1 MGTYRKRFN
10 EKARAGQI
18 AKQDELKRIRN
29 KQFLRTVKDQE
40 DQEDQEEE
48 PEVSTGSKEDSNA
61 EVLPPMSEEEKG
73 LKKRK
78 LQELF
83 TPKETKISRIKRKR
97 LDKFIEHQLKKE
109 EKKEL
114 MNKLQDYKVDTSLL
128 TSSKRLGHGR
138 QTKKEEFEEALSL
151 ERQGRG
157 DDNTREVLYEEHEQK
172 DWFQNHPEHAQQLE
186 KQREENQKSED
197 ENEGEEKEEKSTF
210 VDFRPTQGTGLG
222 FGFANAKLVHKNRAP
237 KKKYHW
243 RQLVEMEERRKHGVE
258 DEMDFASSDSGSD
271 EESEEVSE
279 DEKEEERE
287 VGIDTEGG
295 SSALDSSESSD
306 DEEKSDEEGS
316 NEEDSGEES
325 SNEENGSSSET
336 ADSEEISAQ
345 RQETA
350 DVFKQWANEQIREM
364 DGGNVD
370 LRTPTLNYKYEPIVR
385 EEDLDDGLGSE
396 EVPIDENSKRKAFY
410 VPVTRFEEIQSV
422 RMQLPV
428 FGEEHRI
435 MEAIHHNDVI
445 IICGET
451 GSGKTTQVPQ
461 FMYES
466 GFGSPDSPDYPG
478 MVGVTQPRRVAT
490 VAMANRI
497 SGELGDHGD
506 KVAYQI
512 RFDSSIKHDTRLKF
526 MTDGVLLREM
536 MQDFKLSNYSSIIID
551 EAHER
556 NINTDILIGMLSRCV
571 RLRAKEHYENPE
583 QNKKLKL
590 VVMSATLRVA
600 DFSENLAL
608 FPSPP
613 PILNVEARQ
622 FPVAVHFNRRTPY
635 NYVEEAFKKTCKI
648 HQRLPPGAILVFL
661 TGQQEINYMV
671 KKLRKEFPFPKD
683 KHNKGRRDMESS
695 ASDIKVNSKNVDL
708 EAEDI
713 DLSVKVVDDDK
724 IGNIEDNGG
733 EQDDEEEEG
742 FEETLEDHQTPH
754 DPLYVLPLY
763 SLLSTKEQMKIFNE
777 PPEGSR
783 LCVVATN
790 VAETSLTIPGVRYVV
805 DCGRSKERTYNES
818 NGVQSFEVGW
828 ISKAS
833 ADQRS
838 GRAGRTGPGHSY
850 RLYSSAVFEDDFEK
864 FSCPEVLRMPVE
876 SVVLQMKSMAIQNVI
891 NFPFPTP
898 PDPRTLKKAVNLLQ
912 YLGALDSKERITEDG
927 RTMSLF
933 PLSPRYSKILLVSTE
948 HNCLP
953 YAISIVSAL
962 SVGDPFLKEHEIGL
976 DGESSENEREDVDQ
990 KKLLRQNYHKSKA
1003 KFSKLDK
1010 LSDVFLLLS
1019 VVSALDFIP
1028 EKQKASFMRQNF
1040 LRAKFLEEIG
1050 KLRKQLTYI
1059 IKSNTTKEN
1068 IAARVTDQDLKSEL
1082 PTELQLKML
1091 KQMICA
1097 GFVDQVAIR
1106 ADFLFPDDVKLTN
1119 RMSIINI
1126 PYVSVLAPKSPELEE
1141 NFVYIHPT
1149 SILSSSGEAPPK
1161 FLVFHSLHQGNNN
1174 RTRIN
1179 SLCDIKSTP
1188 LANIARKGS
1197 LLTYSKPLTGRGLK
1211 TINVSHSER
1220 YCYVVPRFGS
1230 SLDSDLSISW
1240 DLNPVAVHQVK
1251 QNGQWVVT
1259 KFITNNNFEDE
1270 TKKHKQ

>member
-18 AKQDELKRIRN
+18 AKQDELKKIRN
-29 KQFLRTVKDQE
+29 KQFLRAAE
-40 DQEDQEEE
+40 DAEDAEDAEEV
-48 PEVSTGSKEDSNA
+48 PEASKESQGPDTNA
-61 EVLPPMSEEEKG
+61 EILPPMSQEEKA

-83 TPKETKISRIKRKR
+83 TPKETKVSRLKRKR
-97 LDKFIEHQLKKE
+97 LDKFIEHQLRKE
-109 EKKEL
+109 EKKDI
-114 MNKLQDYKVDTSLL
+114 MNKLQDYKIDTSLL
-128 TSSKRLGHGR
+128 TSSKKLGHGK

-157 DDNTREVLYEEHEQK
+157 DEDTKEILYEEHDQK
-172 DWFQNHPEHAQQLE
+172 DWFQDHPEDAQQDESE
-186 KQREENQKSED
+186 KSGDED
-197 ENEGEEKEEKSTF
+197 EGEGEGEERKSAF
-210 VDFRPTQGTGLG
+210 VDFRPAQGTGMG
-222 FGFANAKLVHKNRAP
+222 FGFANAKVVHKHKAP

-243 RQLVEMEERRKHGVE
+243 RTLVEMEEKRKHGIE
-258 DEMDFASSDSGSD
+258 DEMDFASSGSD
-271 EESEEVSE
+271 SE
-279 DEKEEERE
+279 DK
-287 VGIDTEGG
+287 
-295 SSALDSSESSD
+295 SS
-306 DEEKSDEEGS
+306 
-316 NEEDSGEES
+316 EEDSGDEDSGADDEEEVQEHAEVDKEENAEVSDSSEEHQEES
-325 SNEENGSSSET
+325 SDGESESSEPVNPEELAAERQTT
-336 ADSEEISAQ
+336 AD
-345 RQETA
+345 T
-350 DVFKQWANEQIREM
+350 FKEWANEQIREM

-370 LRTPTLNYKYEPIVR
+370 VEMPSLDFKYEPIVR

-396 EVPIDENSKRKAFY
+396 DVPIDESSKRKAFY
-410 VPVTRFEEIQSV
+410 VPVTRPEEIQAV

-428 FGEEHRI
+428 FGEEHKI
-435 MEAIHHNDVI
+435 MEAIHHNDVVI
-445 IICGET
+445 VCGET

-466 GFGSPDSPDYPG
+466 GFGSPESPDHPG
-478 MVGVTQPRRVAT
+478 MIGVTQPRRVAT

-497 SGELGDHGD
+497 SNELGDHSD

-512 RFDSSIKHDTRLKF
+512 RFDSSVKDDTRLKF

-536 MQDFKLSNYSSIIID
+536 MHDFKLSNYSSIIID

-571 RLRAKEHYENPE
+571 KLRAREHAKNPE

-590 VVMSATLRVA
+590 VIMSATLRVA
-600 DFSENLAL
+600 DFSENLSL
-608 FPSPP
+608 FSTPP
-613 PILNVEARQ
+613 PVLNVEARQ
-622 FPVAVHFNRRTPY
+622 FPVSVHFNRRTPY
-635 NYVEEAFKKTCKI
+635 NYVDEAFKKTCKI

-661 TGQQEINYMV
+661 TGQQEINHMV

-683 KHNKGRRDMESS
+683 TNNIGRKDMQSS
-695 ASDIKVNSKNVDL
+695 SSNVKVSSKNVDL

-713 DLSVKVVDDDK
+713 DLSVKVVD
-724 IGNIEDNGG
+724 EDNMGYIEGDRG
-733 EQDDEEEEG
+733 EDEEEEEEEEG
-742 FEETLEDHQTPH
+742 FEETLEENQTPN

-763 SLLSTKEQMKIFNE
+763 SLLSTKEQMKIFKE
-777 PPEGSR
+777 PPAGSR

-818 NGVQSFEVGW
+818 NGVQSFEINW

-838 GRAGRTGPGHSY
+838 GRAGRTGPGHCY
-850 RLYSSAVFEDDFEK
+850 RIYSSAVFEEDFEQ
-864 FSCPEVLRMPVE
+864 FSRPEVLRMPVE

-898 PDPRTLKKAVNLLQ
+898 PDPRTLSKAVKLLQ
-912 YLGALDSKERITEDG
+912 YLGALDSREKITEDG
-927 RTMSLF
+927 KTMSLF

-976 DGESSENEREDVDQ
+976 DFENSDSEEEDSDQ
-990 KKLLRQNYHKSKA
+990 KKLLRQRYYKSKA

-1010 LSDVFLLLS
+1010 QSDVFRLLS

-1028 EKQKASFMRQNF
+1028 EKEKASFMRQNF
-1040 LRAKFLEEIG
+1040 LRAKFLEEIA

-1059 IKSNTTKEN
+1059 IKSNTTQEN
-1068 IAARVTDQDLKSEL
+1068 VAARVVDQDLKSDL

-1106 ADFLFPDDVKLTN
+1106 ADYLFPEDVKLTN
-1119 RMSIINI
+1119 KMTIINI
-1126 PYVSVLAPKSPELEE
+1126 PYVNVLAPKSPEMEE

-1149 SILSSSGEAPPK
+1149 SVLSNSGESPPK
-1161 FLVFHSLHQGNNN
+1161 FLVFHSLHQGNSS
-1174 RTRIN
+1174 RTRMN
-1179 SLCDIKSTP
+1179 TLCDIKSTP
-1188 LANIARKGS
+1188 LANIAGKGS
-1197 LLTYSKPLTGRGLK
+1197 LLTYSKPLTGKGLN
-1211 TINVSHSER
+1211 TITVSHKER

-1230 SLDSDLSISW
+1230 SVDSDLSISW
-1240 DLNPVAVHQVK
+1240 DLNPIAVHQVK
-1251 QNGQWVVT
+1251 ENGQWIVK
-1259 KFITNNNFEDE
+1259 KFITNKNFEE
-1270 TKKHKQ
+1270 ERNKHNQ

>member
-18 AKQDELKRIRN
+18 AKQEELKKIRN
-29 KQFLRTVKDQE
+29 KQFLRTVE
-40 DQEDQEEE
+40 DEDDDDEAPEE
-48 PEVSTGSKEDSNA
+48 SKEVQEADPNA
-61 EVLPPMSEEEKG
+61 EILPPMSQEEKG

-83 TPKETKISRIKRKR
+83 APKETKISRIKRKR
-97 LDKFIEHQLKKE
+97 LDKFIEHQLRKE
-109 EKKEL
+109 EKKEI
-114 MNKLQDYKVDTSLL
+114 MSKLQDYKIDTSLL
-128 TSSKRLGHGR
+128 TSSKKLGLGR

-151 ERQGRG
+151 EKQGRG
-157 DDNTREVLYEEHEQK
+157 DENTKEILYEERNQK
-172 DWFQNHPEHAQQLE
+172 DWFQDHPEDA
-186 KQREENQKSED
+186 QREKEPQDEGAKSAGED
-197 ENEGEEKEEKSTF
+197 ESNDENDGEERKSAF
-210 VDFRPTQGTGLG
+210 IDFRPGQGGGMG
-222 FGFANAKLVHKNRAP
+222 FGFANAKVVHRNKAP

-243 RQLVEMEERRKHGVE
+243 KQLVEMEEKRKHGLE
-258 DEMDFASSDSGSD
+258 DEDDFASSDSDSTGESSGEGLEDDEEEQDQDQEQEEVESD
-271 EESEEVSE
+271 EE
-279 DEKEEERE
+279 K
-287 VGIDTEGG
+287 G
-295 SSALDSSESSD
+295 SESSD
-306 DEEKSDEEGS
+306 DSEEPQEKSSDDES
-316 NEEDSGEES
+316 ES
-325 SNEENGSSSET
+325 SEP
-336 ADSEEISAQ
+336 ADPEEIAAQ

-350 DVFKQWANEQIREM
+350 DTFKQWANEQRREM
-364 DGGNVD
+364 DGGAVD
-370 LRTPTLNYKYEPIVR
+370 VTMRTLNFKYEPIVR

-396 EVPIDENSKRKAFY
+396 EVPVDESSKRKAFY
-410 VPVTRFEEIQSV
+410 VPVKRTEEIQAV

-428 FGEEHRI
+428 FAEEHKI

-466 GFGSPDSPDYPG
+466 GFGSPESPDYPG

-506 KVAYQI
+506 KVAHQI
-512 RFDSSIKHDTRLKF
+512 RFDSSVKDDTRLKF

-536 MQDFKLSNYSSIIID
+536 MQDFKLSKYSSIIID

-571 RLRAKEHYENPE
+571 KLRAREHAINPE

-600 DFSENLAL
+600 DFSENHAL
-608 FPSPP
+608 FSSPP
-613 PILNVEARQ
+613 PVLNVEARQ
-622 FPVAVHFNRRTPY
+622 FPVSVHFNRRTPY

-661 TGQQEINYMV
+661 TGQQEINSMV

-683 KHNKGRRDMESS
+683 KNNIGRKDMQSS
-695 ASDIKVNSKNVDL
+695 SSDIKVNSKNVDL

-724 IGNIEDNGG
+724 LGYIEGDRGD
-733 EQDDEEEEG
+733 EEEDEEEEEG
-742 FEETLEDHQTPH
+742 FEETLEDHQTPN

-763 SLLSTKEQMKIFNE
+763 SLLSTKEQMKIFKE
-777 PPEGSR
+777 PPAGSR

-818 NGVQSFEVGW
+818 NGVQSFEIGW
-828 ISKAS
+828 TSKAS

-838 GRAGRTGPGHSY
+838 GRAGRTGPGHCY
-850 RLYSSAVFEDDFEK
+850 RLYSSAVFEEDFEQ
-864 FSCPEVLRMPVE
+864 FSRPEILRMPVE

-898 PDPRTLKKAVNLLQ
+898 PDPRALSKAVTLLQ
-912 YLGALDSKERITEDG
+912 YLGALDSREKITEDG
-927 RTMSLF
+927 KTMSLF

-953 YAISIVSAL
+953 YAVSIVSAL

-976 DGESSENEREDVDQ
+976 DSEGSDSEEGDSDQ
-990 KKLLRQNYHKSKA
+990 MKSLRQRYHKSA
-1003 KFSKLDK
+1003 ARFCKLDK
-1010 LSDVFLLLS
+1010 HSDVFRLLS
-1019 VVSALDFIP
+1019 VVSALDFVP
-1028 EKQKASFMRQNF
+1028 EKQRDSFMRQNF
-1040 LRAKFLEEIG
+1040 LRAKFLEEIA

-1059 IKSNTTKEN
+1059 IKSNTIQEN
-1068 IAARVTDQDLKSEL
+1068 IATRVTDEDLKSDL
-1082 PTELQLKML
+1082 PSELQLKML

-1097 GFVDQVAIR
+1097 GFVDRVAIR
-1106 ADFLFPDDVKLTN
+1106 ADFLFPEDVKLTN

-1126 PYVSVLAPKSPELEE
+1126 PYVSVLAPKSAELEE
-1141 NFVYIHPT
+1141 NFVYIHPS
-1149 SILSSSGEAPPK
+1149 SILSALGESPPK

-1174 RTRIN
+1174 RTRMN
-1179 SLCDIKSTP
+1179 TLCDIKSTP
-1188 LANIARKGS
+1188 LANIAGKGS
-1197 LLTYSKPLTGRGLK
+1197 LLTYSKPLTGKGLK
-1211 TINVSHSER
+1211 TITVSHKER

-1230 SLDSDLSISW
+1230 SVDSDLSISW
-1240 DLNPVAVHQVK
+1240 DLNPIAVHQVK
-1251 QNGQWVVT
+1251 ENGQWKVE
-1259 KFITNNNFEDE
+1259 KFITNKTFEDKRK
-1270 TKKHKQ
+1270 THGQ